1 VIFGCYVLDWRSESD
16 DHCAV
21 ECVLV
26 STKRTRYPIDDNP
39 NPNHNKHLWTY
50 SISNIEIWNSSS
62 VIVLNIGLR
71 FMIDRLI
78 KLYVESIFQIL
89 KFYQV
94 SKLIFTEQ
102 HYVSAVYAVVMCP
115 SVRPSVCRSQ
125 VGVLSKR
132 LNVGW
137 LLLHTKSCVTDDN
150 LKLNCAKSAFQSR
163 RLSRGN

>member
-1 VIFGCYVLDWRSESD
+1 
-16 DHCAV
+16 
-21 ECVLV
+21 
-26 STKRTRYPIDDNP
+26 
-39 NPNHNKHLWTY
+39 
-50 SISNIEIWNSSS
+50 
-62 VIVLNIGLR
+62 
-71 FMIDRLI
+71 MIDRLI

-132 LNVGW
+132 LNVG
-137 LLLHTKSCVTDDN
+137 
-150 LKLNCAKSAFQSR
+150 
-163 RLSRGN
+163 